1 LTELCPRNKS
11 GKLKNKIHKNDGKE
25 LRNEPSTERRFGQE
39 LRHLEKIVREAY
51 LNPSGFSFSPS

>member
-1 LTELCPRNKS
+1 LTDLRPRNAS
-11 GKLKNKIHKNDGKE
+11 GKLKKKNHKNEGKE
-25 LRNEPSTERRFGQE
+25 LRNEPSMERRFGQE